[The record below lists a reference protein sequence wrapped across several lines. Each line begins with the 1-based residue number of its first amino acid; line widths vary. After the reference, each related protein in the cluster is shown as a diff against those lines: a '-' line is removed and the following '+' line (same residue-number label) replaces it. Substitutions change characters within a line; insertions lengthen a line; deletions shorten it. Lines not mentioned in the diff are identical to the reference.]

1 MNLNNKCVKF
11 TPSSVELGHFF
22 SQKEYFFFYS
32 KSLCQ
37 KGFKVCNC
45 WSSVLT
51 FIFKN
56 EVLSAFRS
64 IKFLCKSGNLFIL
77 F

>member
-11 TPSSVELGHFF
+11 APSSVELGHFF

-56 EVLSAFRS
+56 EVFTKHNNKVFNLSVRF
-64 IKFLCKSGNLFIL
+64 FH
-77 F
+77 